1 MLLSR
6 ICLPPTL
13 SRSQTVRNHSSK
25 ALPCVLYSSSVRQ
38 IQTRDPNYEDDR
50 WLEAELANKEMS
62 AEERYAFL
70 KQREVI
76 KQMMSKVADH
86 AKEKA
91 NAENNVSKSE
101 VDLSRNDLEKKITA
115 LEAEVARLKLEEK
128 KPL

>member
-1 MLLSR
+1 M
-6 ICLPPTL
+6 
-13 SRSQTVRNHSSK
+13 RNHSSK